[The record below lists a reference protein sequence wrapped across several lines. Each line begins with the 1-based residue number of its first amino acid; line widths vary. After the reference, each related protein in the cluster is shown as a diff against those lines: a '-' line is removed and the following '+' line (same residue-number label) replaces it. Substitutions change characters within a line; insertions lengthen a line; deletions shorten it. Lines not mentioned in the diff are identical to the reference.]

1 MNTPAII
8 QPWLAVQAEKI
19 PGDIALLFK
28 YRKLTFHQLYNEARR
43 LASFLNTRG
52 ISAGS
57 HVSVISKNPEL
68 YVLLLHALLLLR
80 AVIVPLNTRLTAK
93 EIAKQIEFTDCG
105 FVIVDDDAPSLTF
118 TDDISLIGISEI
130 FQHQNDVLY
139 RPDDILLDE
148 SFLFM
153 FTSGTS
159 DTPKCAELTYQNVF
173 YNALASKLRLR
184 ITENDSWLLS
194 LPLYHIGG
202 FSIIVRSVICGIP
215 VIIPASLRS
224 EDIMR
229 AINDQDPSIMS
240 FVPTMMQRLI
250 EKGAVPNP
258 SHKTVLLGGG
268 PIPDKLL
275 ERCSKAG
282 WNISPTYGATET
294 GSQIATLYSDKPN
307 NKNSAGQAVP
317 FTKVQIVGQNGK
329 ESGPSQEGEIAVKS
343 VSLMKG
349 YYKQKEITGQ
359 VIRNGWFFTGDYGY
373 LDVNGNLF
381 VKSRRSD
388 LIVSGG
394 ENINPLEV
402 EEVLRKHPAI
412 RDVCV
417 FPFTDNEWGEIV
429 AAAVVIQFDAITSQ
443 EVEQFLSG
451 KLASY
456 KLPKK
461 IFFTENLPYSE
472 HGKLKRRKIRE
483 QFERDKRL

>member
-1 MNTPAII
+1 MNTPAAI

-19 PGDIALLFK
+19 PDDIAIISE
-28 YRKLTFHQLYNEARR
+28 YRKLTFHRLYDEACR
-43 LASFLNTRG
+43 LASFLNDRG
-52 ISAGS
+52 VSAGS
-57 HVSVISKNPEL
+57 HVSVISKNSES

-80 AVIVPLNTRLTAK
+80 AVIVPLNIRLTAE
-93 EIAKQIEFTDCG
+93 EIAEQIAFTDCG
-105 FVIVDDDAPSLTF
+105 FVIVDNDVSSLSL
-118 TDDISLIGISEI
+118 TDDISLIGISDI
-130 FQHQNDVLY
+130 FQPQNDVLY
-139 RPDDILLDE
+139 RPNDILLDE

-159 DTPKCAELTYQNVF
+159 DTPKCVELTYQNVF

-215 VIIPASLRS
+215 VIIPASLKS

-240 FVPTMMQRLI
+240 LVPTMMQRLI

-258 SHKTVLLGGG
+258 SHRTVLLGGG
-268 PIPDKLL
+268 PIPDNLL
-275 ERCSKAG
+275 ERCIKAG

-317 FTKVQIVGQNGK
+317 FTKVQIVDQNGK
-329 ESGPSQEGEIAVKS
+329 DSGPSQEGEIAVKS

-349 YYKQKEITGQ
+349 YYKQEEITGQ

-429 AAAVVIQFDAITSQ
+429 AAAVVIRYDNITS
-443 EVEQFLSG
+443 EDIKHFLSD
-451 KLASY
+451 KLALY
-456 KLPKK
+456 KIPKK
-461 IFFTENLPYSE
+461 IFLTETLPYSE

-483 QFERDKRL
+483 QFERDEP